1 MSILSHYGGYQENF
15 LGPQFKV
22 RLPWLSSKLRHAV
35 APVQGN
41 SKNVLHYQ
49 NFSLVQHAERR
60 FPIYT
65 AANIDGKLFKK
76 LPRHDKWQLDPRI
89 AEHHQWGP
97 SLYKAEK
104 SDFDRGH
111 MTKREDAQWGKTKE
125 EAKAGA
131 LSTFYYTNA
140 IPQVAKL
147 NQQLWR
153 GLEDYILKNEVV
165 DSGLKIVMFTG
176 PVLSDSDP
184 VFVTE
189 VEGQQVQIPTLF
201 WKVIFFRKSDG
212 RLYRVAFLMG
222 QEELLEEMDIVMSR
236 RTSRNIFPTEEE
248 QLFMEFKK
256 ADIYQVNI
264 NTIRKL
270 TKLRFSAAREPFKD
284 KRSMA
289 LIQKEVQGRDL
300 WGGETSLVI
309 EGITI

>member
-1 MSILSHYGGYQENF
+1 MSILSHYGGYQEDF
-15 LGPQFKV
+15 LGPQIKV
-22 RLPWLSSKLRHAV
+22 RLPWLSSKLRNAV

-111 MTKREDAQWGKTKE
+111 MTKREDAQWGKTDE